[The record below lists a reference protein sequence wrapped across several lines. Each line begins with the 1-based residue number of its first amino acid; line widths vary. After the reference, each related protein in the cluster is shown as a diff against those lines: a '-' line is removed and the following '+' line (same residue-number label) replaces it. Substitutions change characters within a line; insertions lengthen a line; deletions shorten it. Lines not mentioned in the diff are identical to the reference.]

1 MDLKNIQTLYFL
13 GIGGIGMSALA
24 RYFNFLGVKI
34 YGYDKTKTLLTE
46 ELEHEGMIIHYEEN
60 ISALP
65 ENIDVVVYT
74 PAIPSDHKEFLFF
87 KSQNIKMIKR
97 SEMLSDVTQNTYTI
111 AVSGTHG
118 KTSIT
123 SMIAHI
129 LICAGKK
136 VNAFIGGNTKNYN
149 SNLIVSKD
157 ADFTVVEADEFDRSF
172 LTLNPDIAVISSMD
186 ADHLDIYGTKK
197 NLQESFFLFANKIK
211 PDGSLLIKGN
221 LKFDEEIKAKVYKY
235 SLKNDSDFFARDFK
249 IESGKFVFS
258 IISQNE
264 VIDHIAF
271 GLPGRHN
278 AENAVAAASVAIVL
292 KINEQTIKKAL
303 ETYQGVQRRFDYRIN
318 TSDFVYIDDYAHHPE
333 ELKAC
338 ISAVKELYPDKKI
351 CGVFQPHLYTRTRDL
366 ADEFAKSLELLDDL
380 ILLDIYPARE
390 LPIEGITSEMLLK
403 KINIENKLICKKEE
417 LLDVLKKKKLE
428 VLLTLG
434 AGDIDQFVLPIE
446 SYFLEKSK
454 CQPRHHK

>member
-1 MDLKNIQTLYFL
+1 MDLKKIHTLYFL

-24 RYFNFLGVKI
+24 RYFNSLGVKI
-34 YGYDKTKTLLTE
+34 FGYDKTQTILTK
-46 ELEHEGMIIHYEEN
+46 ELEQEGMIIHYEEN

-74 PAIPSDHKEFLFF
+74 PAIPKEHKEFLYF
-87 KSQNIKMIKR
+87 KSQNVKMIKR
-97 SEMLSDVTQNTYTI
+97 SEMLSIVTQDTFTI

-129 LICAGKK
+129 LICDGKK
-136 VNAFIGGNTKNYN
+136 VNAFVGGIMKNYN
-149 SNLIVSKD
+149 SNLIISKD
-157 ADFTVVEADEFDRSF
+157 ADYTVVEADEFDRSF

-186 ADHLDIYGTKK
+186 ADHLDIYGTKE

-211 PDGSLLIKGN
+211 SDGSLLIKGN
-221 LKFDEEIKAKVYKY
+221 LKFEEEVKSKTYRY
-235 SLKNDSDFFARDFK
+235 SLDNDSDFFASDFK
-249 IESGKFVFS
+249 IEKGKFIFS
-258 IISQNE
+258 INAGTEI
-264 VIDHIAF
+264 IDHIAF

-278 AENAVAAASVAIVL
+278 AENAIAAAAVALLL
-292 KINEQTIKKAL
+292 KIDIPTIKHAL

-318 TSDFVYIDDYAHHPE
+318 TNDLVYIDDYAHHPE

-338 ISAVKELYPDKKI
+338 ISSVKELYSDKKI
-351 CGVFQPHLYTRTRDL
+351 CGIFQPHLYSRTRDF

-380 ILLDIYPARE
+380 ILLEIYPARE
-390 LPIEGITSEMLLK
+390 LPIEGITSEMLLGK
-403 KINIENKLICKKEE
+403 VKIKNKLVCKKEE
-417 LLDVLKKKKLE
+417 LLDILKKKKLE

-446 SYFLEKSK
+446 SYFLKKSK
-454 CQPRHHK
+454 